1 MVDESYTASY
11 KKRPIVY
18 AFVYKLQPATK
29 IRAKQKAR
37 TFIRA
42 HKFCCI
48 CPYPAILGMY
58 VRNWEASTTSTSAM
72 G

>member
-1 MVDESYTASY
+1 MVDESYTDPY

-42 HKFCCI
+42 ISSVVFVL
-48 CPYPAILGMY
+48 ILRY
-58 VRNWEASTTSTSAM
+58 
-72 G
+72 